1 MTTDLSAIA
10 LRQVQSLDP
19 SKRVVVIHPNFTQQH
34 SLLSV
39 FLQDETAM
47 YVRFEGRRASYAEI
61 KATLQ
66 HEIQTQSVSGQQ
78 TGTLILD
85 EVDRAD
91 REGFGKLLLDILH
104 TSTVKRIVVMGREI
118 PTTTLT
124 EPELI
129 NQTAFIPTQPGIM
142 LTDYGQSKRNETLL
156 EVRALG
162 NGQAMVDGRA
172 INNWDGLLP
181 RSLFFYLIDRGM
193 ATRNDIFATFWPKL
207 TTREATNV
215 FHVTKRKIN
224 EVLGIDL
231 TIYYSGYYRI
241 SPDIHLTYDTTL
253 FSEMFQQSEVAQPA
267 EAEEFLMRA
276 LTLYRGPFLATT
288 RMEWSARRRS
298 ELAESYAEALVAL
311 AAIREGQGHLAQALG
326 LYSRAVNNS
335 EQRSHVMAQI
345 ERLSRILNLP
355 FDNGHFARS
364 VPVEIATEHSNGS
377 MAGKSIEIPV
387 AGRTS
392 KTPVKRRGTQELNPA
407 V

>member
-39 FLQDETAM
+39 LLQDKTAI
-47 YVRFEGRRASYAEI
+47 YVRFEGRRAPYAEI

-66 HEIQTQSVSGQQ
+66 REIQSQGIAGQEAS
-78 TGTLILD
+78 TLILD

-91 REGFGKLLLDILH
+91 REGFGKLLLEVLH
-104 TSTVKRIVVMGREI
+104 TSTAKRIVVMGREI
-118 PTTTLT
+118 PTATLT

-129 NQTAFIPTQPGIM
+129 RHTAFVPTQPDIM
-142 LTDYGQSKRNETLL
+142 LTDYGQSKRTETLL

-181 RSLFFYLIDRGM
+181 RSLFFYLVDRGM

-267 EAEEFLMRA
+267 EAEAFLVRA
-276 LTLYRGPFLATT
+276 LSLYRGAFLATT
-288 RMEWSARRRS
+288 RMEWAARRRD
-298 ELAESYAEALVAL
+298 ELAEAYAEALVAL

-335 EQRSHVMAQI
+335 EQRSHVLTQI
-345 ERLSRILNLP
+345 ERLSRILKLP
-355 FDNGHFARS
+355 FDNGHLARG
-364 VPVEIATEHSNGS
+364 VPVELATEHANGNK
-377 MAGKSIEIPV
+377 AGKPIEIPV

-392 KTPVKRRGTQELNPA
+392 KTSVKRRGTQELNPA

>member
-19 SKRVVVIHPNFTQQH
+19 SKRVVVIHPNYTQQH

-39 FLQDETAM
+39 FLQDETAI
-47 YVRFEGRRASYAEI
+47 YVRFEGRRAPYAEI

-66 HEIQTQSVSGQQ
+66 REMQSQGTAGQAA
-78 TGTLILD
+78 GTLILD

-91 REGFGKLLLDILH
+91 REGFGKLLLEVLH
-104 TSTVKRIVVMGREI
+104 TSTIKRIVVIGREI
-118 PTTTLT
+118 PTATLT
-124 EPELI
+124 EPELVS
-129 NQTAFIPTQPGIM
+129 QTAFVPTQPDIM
-142 LTDYGQSKRNETLL
+142 LTDYGQSKRSETLL

-181 RSLFFYLIDRGM
+181 RSLFFYLVDRSM

-253 FSEMFQQSEVAQPA
+253 FSQLFQNSEVAAPA
-267 EAEEFLMRA
+267 DAEEFLMRA
-276 LTLYRGPFLATT
+276 LALYRGSFLATT
-288 RMEWSARRRS
+288 QMEWAARRRA
-298 ELAESYAEALVAL
+298 ELAESYAEALVGL
-311 AAIREGQGHLAQALG
+311 AAIREGQGRLAQALG
-326 LYSRAVNNS
+326 LYGRAVNNS
-335 EQRSHVMAQI
+335 DQQSHVLMQV
-345 ERLSRILNLP
+345 ERLSRILKLP
-355 FDNGHFARS
+355 FDNGHYARS
-364 VPVEIATEHSNGS
+364 APVELVTEHINSS
-377 MAGKSIEIPV
+377 MAGKSIELPA

-392 KTPVKRRGTQELNPA
+392 KTTVKRRGTQELNPA